1 MKTLK
6 NVSFYVIVFF
16 LLGFSSSVF
25 AQTSP
30 SSVED
35 EIIALTY
42 KIWKAENDN
51 DMAVR
56 NKYISDD
63 YTEFNSDYST
73 RIDGK
78 TKNFKLSDANLT
90 AGKSL
95 ADEML
100 NPKVQV
106 YGDVAILT
114 YNFAGVIKGNDGKVT
129 VSKAK
134 STRVYVK
141 MNGDWKLVHAN
152 FGSDPTTNN

>member
-1 MKTLK
+1 MNTLSK
-6 NVSFYVIVFF
+6 VSFFVFM
-16 LLGFSSSVF
+16 LLVLGFSSTLF
-25 AQTSP
+25 AQAAAP
-30 SSVED
+30 SAEE

-42 KIWKAENDN
+42 KIWKAENDK
-51 DMAVR
+51 DMATR

-63 YTEFNSDYST
+63 YTEFNSDYAT

-78 TKNFKLSDANLT
+78 TKNFTLSDANFSGGT
-90 AGKSL
+90 SL

-114 YNFAGVIKGNDGKVT
+114 YNFAGVIKNNDGKVVT
-129 VSKAK
+129 SKAK

-141 MNGDWKLVHAN
+141 MNGTWKLVHAN
-152 FGSDPTTNN
+152 FGMDPNNN

>member
-1 MKTLK
+1 
-6 NVSFYVIVFF
+6 
-16 LLGFSSSVF
+16 
-25 AQTSP
+25 
-30 SSVED
+30 
-35 EIIALTY
+35 
-42 KIWKAENDN
+42 
-51 DMAVR
+51 
-56 NKYISDD
+56 
-63 YTEFNSDYST
+63 
-73 RIDGK
+73 
-78 TKNFKLSDANLT
+78 
-90 AGKSL
+90 
-95 ADEML
+95 ML

>member
-1 MKTLK
+1 MKTFNK
-6 NVSFYVIVFF
+6 VSFFMFTLLV
-16 LLGFSSSVF
+16 LGFSSSIF
-25 AQTSP
+25 AQAAAP
-30 SSVED
+30 SAEE

-42 KIWKAENDN
+42 KIWKAENDK
-51 DMAVR
+51 DMATR

-63 YTEFNSDYST
+63 YTEFNSDYAT

-78 TKNFKLSDANLT
+78 TKNFTLSDANFSGGT
-90 AGKSL
+90 SL

-114 YNFAGVIKGNDGKVT
+114 YNFAGVIKNNDGKVVT
-129 VSKAK
+129 SKAK

-141 MNGDWKLVHAN
+141 MNGTWKLVHAN
-152 FGSDPTTNN
+152 FGLDPNNN